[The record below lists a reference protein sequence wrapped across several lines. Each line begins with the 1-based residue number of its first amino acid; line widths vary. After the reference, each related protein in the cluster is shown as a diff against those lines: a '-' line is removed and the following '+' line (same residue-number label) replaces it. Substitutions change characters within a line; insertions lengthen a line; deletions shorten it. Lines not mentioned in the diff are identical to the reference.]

1 MIDNTK
7 QFLVYHNNDIICTG
21 VNEEI
26 SLNQNELKRI
36 EKKYNIRII
45 NKDDAIDEKD
55 LYGFLLSARD
65 DYLFFQVMEGN
76 IKDDNSLNW
85 NEIYSCKMFKDKKQ
99 KPEENGFGEF
109 ALWKQELEDK
119 RVFLGEEIS
128 LNSSYMDEIRKV
140 FPSLIYFQRFY
151 DFLEMYEYQGF
162 YNESFK
168 LDVEKIEKGKV
179 SPFIGKKYNGLF
191 VKYAQM
197 RQIIFL
203 KEVFFEVC
211 LIQGIVSEG
220 KMNVEKKGYAYI
232 SKNYI
237 LNFNIEN
244 MSDLM
249 DSTLIYSQFHYD
261 EFEKRYPDVMLK
273 NYITSG
279 GKFIIPFLVSMNHN
293 HVMELAGKAGC
304 GYIADRIYSEKN
316 FNWNNLNKKG
326 TNLKKVFGLP
336 IKAMRNLNK
345 KEIQFGSNTVDFSFL
360 QRVYKAQ
367 PSIFNMNLTISM
379 IKFIEYE
386 SLMNNN
392 FFQKEIK
399 TKLFLNMLRFVSH
412 LNLEEEHLYQD
423 YLQMCRANN
432 LRDDGW
438 IPKNLQVAHDAIMN
452 YMNEKREV
460 IRQKDF
466 YLAVQRDAYQRLIW
480 EYGNYCFLIPR
491 DAEDLVNE
499 SYQQRNCVRS
509 YINSVSNGYTYV
521 VFMRLKSKK
530 SSSHITIEVSNNYY
544 LRQAKGKG
552 NSVINDDA
560 CKVVKLWCEE
570 KGINYDDCVDVS
582 NKRFHR
588 RHY

>member
-1 MIDNTK
+1 MFNNK
-7 QFLVYHNNDIICTG
+7 QFLVFHNNNIICTG

-26 SLNQNELKRI
+26 ELDEKYLNRI
-36 EKKYNIRII
+36 EKKYDIQIV
-45 NKDDAIDEKD
+45 NKDDAMNEED
-55 LYGFLLSARD
+55 LHGFYVEAKND
-65 DYLFFQVMEGN
+65 ILFIHIVEGHIQN
-76 IKDDNSLNW
+76 KNQLKW
-85 NEIYSCKMFKDKKQ
+85 EEIYTCKFFPNKRKI
-99 KPEENGFGEF
+99 EEDGFGFFE
-109 ALWKQELEDK
+109 LWKEELEDIRK
-119 RVFLGEEIS
+119 FLGEDLC
-128 LNSSYMDEIRKV
+128 LNDDYMREVRKV
-140 FPSLIYFQRFY
+140 FPSLIGFQKFY
-151 DFLEMYEYQGF
+151 DFLEMYENYGF
-162 YNESFK
+162 YQNRIAS
-168 LDVEKIEKGKV
+168 LDKNLKKGKV
-179 SPFIGKKYNGLF
+179 SPFIGKKYNNMN

-197 RQIIFL
+197 REIFL
-203 KEVFFEVC
+203 MDDVFFEVC
-211 LIQGIVSEG
+211 LIEG
-220 KMNVEKKGYAYI
+220 MVYEGRMNIEKKGYAYI
-232 SKNYI
+232 TKNYVK
-237 LNFNIEN
+237 NVNIEN
-244 MSDLM
+244 LSDLM
-249 DSTLIYSQFHYD
+249 DSSIIYSQFHYD
-261 EFEKRYPDVMLK
+261 EFEKKYPDVMLK
-273 NYITSG
+273 NYIASG

-326 TNLKKVFGLP
+326 TNLKKIFGLP

-345 KEIQFGSNTVDFSFL
+345 KEIQFDPNTVDFSFL
-360 QRVYKAQ
+360 QRIYKAQ
-367 PSIFNMNLTISM
+367 SSIFNMDLTISM

-509 YINSVSNGYTYV
+509 YINLVSNGYTYV
-521 VFMRLKSKK
+521 VFMRLKSRK

-560 CKVVKLWCEE
+560 CKVIKLWCEE

-582 NKRFHR
+582 NKRFNR